1 MTDFALTANDKASSL
16 WLRLRAHLEERLSA
30 ARMVND
36 NASLSEQD
44 TAALRGRIRLLK
56 SLIALG
62 DDRPVITTGNGED
75 AP

>member
-1 MTDFALTANDKASSL
+1 MTDFALTDNDRASSL
-16 WLRLRAHLEERLSA
+16 WQRLRAHLEDRLSQS
-30 ARMVND
+30 RSRND
-36 NASLSEQD
+36 NEALTEQE

-62 DDRPVITTGNGED
+62 DDPRPFATGNSED